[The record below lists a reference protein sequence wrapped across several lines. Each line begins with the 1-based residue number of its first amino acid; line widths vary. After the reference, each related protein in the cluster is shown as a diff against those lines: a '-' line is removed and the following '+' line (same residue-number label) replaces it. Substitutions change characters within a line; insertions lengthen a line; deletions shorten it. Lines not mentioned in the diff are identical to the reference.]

1 MSDSVLEK
9 TAPDE
14 MSGLR
19 LDQALARMFPEYSR
33 SRLKA
38 WILAGSVTVDGRVCK
53 PRDEV
58 VGGEIIVVQPVESV
72 EATGSPEPIDLD
84 VAYED
89 EAVVVINKPAG
100 LVVHPGAGNAAGTLM
115 NGLLHRYP
123 ELAALPRAGIVHRL
137 DKDTTGLLLVGRT
150 LTAHTALVRQLAERS
165 VTRQYDAVCRGVL
178 TGGGR
183 IDAPIRRH
191 PVDRLRMSVQS
202 DGKPATSHY
211 RVVERFAAHT
221 WVKVSLETGRTH
233 QIRVHFAWKQHP
245 LVGDR
250 VYGGRLSLPA
260 GATDELVQAL
270 RTFRRQALCA
280 TTLAFDHPDD
290 ERRVEV
296 SVEPPADFNELVE
309 VLRRDTLAR
318 EADDE

>member
-38 WILAGSVTVDGRVCK
+38 WILAGSVTVDGRVPK
-53 PRDEV
+53 PRDEIA
-58 VGGEIIVVQPVESV
+58 GGELIVVRPVEAV
-72 EATGSPEPIDLD
+72 EATGTPEPIDLD

-191 PVDRLRMSVQS
+191 PVDRLRMAVQS

-280 TTLAFDHPDD
+280 TTLAFDHPNDD
-290 ERRVEV
+290 RRVEV
-296 SVEPPADFNELVE
+296 AVEPPADFNELVD
-309 VLRRDTLAR
+309 VLRRDAQAR
-318 EADDE
+318 TADDE